1 MPLPMER
8 TNKALAF
15 LQNELE
21 VPDDFSAKDR
31 EFVALLLKNNQ
42 NLARCADDMGVSYT
56 AVRRRVKDPGVAKLL
71 NEVLADWNE
80 LVRYSL
86 PRVFGQVVTNAT
98 LDPRPLM
105 KAALRGSAEFEAA
118 IDALSVEEAAAIQDW
133 GFDREGKP
141 FVKLANKVQ
150 SLDLALRFFDQQREQ
165 VKDHTRESLG
175 IQVILRA
182 PDGSTTEVRALATPE
197 QPVTVVESD
206 GLG

>member
-8 TNKALAF
+8 QNKALAF
-15 LQNELE
+15 LQNELD

-56 AVRRRVKDPGVAKLL
+56 AVRRRIKDPGVAKLL
-71 NEVLADWNE
+71 NEILADWNE

-98 LDPRPLM
+98 IDPRPLM
-105 KAALRGSAEFEAA
+105 KAALRGSEEFEAA

-165 VKDHTRESLG
+165 AREHGREALG
-175 IQVILRA
+175 ISVILRA
-182 PDGSTTEVRALATPE
+182 PDGSTTEVKALATPE
-197 QPVTVVESD
+197 NPTLHVEQSA
-206 GLG
+206 

>member
-8 TNKALAF
+8 QNAALAF
-15 LQNELE
+15 LKNDLE

-42 NLARCADDMGVSYT
+42 NIARCADDMGVSYT

-71 NEVLADWNE
+71 NEVLADFNE

-105 KAALRGSAEFEAA
+105 KAALKGSEAFEAA
-118 IDALSVEEAAAIQDW
+118 IDALTPEQAASIQDW
-133 GFDREGKP
+133 GFDRNGQP

-197 QPVTVVESD
+197 QPQTMVDV
-206 GLG
+206 

>member
-71 NEVLADWNE
+71 NEILADWNE

-105 KAALRGSAEFEAA
+105 KAALKGSDAFEAA
-118 IDALSVEEAAAIQDW
+118 IDALTVEEAAAIQDW

-197 QPVTVVESD
+197 QPSVEVD
-206 GLG
+206 TPA